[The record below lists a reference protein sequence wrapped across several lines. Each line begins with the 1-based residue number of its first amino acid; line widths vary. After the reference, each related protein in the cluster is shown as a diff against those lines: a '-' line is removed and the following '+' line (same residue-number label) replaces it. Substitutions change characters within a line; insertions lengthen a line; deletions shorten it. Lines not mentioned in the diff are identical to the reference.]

1 MTKSLVAQPA
11 GCAVCGFSMITGS
24 SRGGRDSEE
33 SQNEKNKASMLLK
46 TQEGARERTQD
57 NYKGG
62 SGPRA
67 VQHPQ
72 GEDAF
77 AQTSAVNSETS
88 GAQSRRRN
96 LGAGQIGEFSHN
108 PVAAL
113 TCSRVSRD
121 QTHRNAA
128 SLDAWLPTQHFGV
141 AGEVIRPCTC
151 TPSVVA

>member
-1 MTKSLVAQPA
+1 MTRSQVAPA
-11 GCAVCGFSMITGS
+11 SGSAVCGFSTITGS

-33 SQNEKNKASMLLK
+33 SQNEKNKVSMLLK

-96 LGAGQIGEFSHN
+96 LGAGQIGEFSHHA
-108 PVAAL
+108 VGAL

-128 SLDAWLPTQHFGV
+128 SLDAWLPTRQFGV
-141 AGEVIRPCTC
+141 AGEAIRPCTC
-151 TPSVVA
+151 TPRIVA